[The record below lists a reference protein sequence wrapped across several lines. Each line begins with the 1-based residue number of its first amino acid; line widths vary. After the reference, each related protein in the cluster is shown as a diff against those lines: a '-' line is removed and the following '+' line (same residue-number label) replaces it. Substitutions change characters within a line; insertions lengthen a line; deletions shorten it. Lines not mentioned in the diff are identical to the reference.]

1 MRRGSPQDLPSL
13 STGSLELTVEGHN
26 VHACQ
31 RRNAGNLETITMT
44 LKPLRLSLRHCAL
57 SVVALVLV
65 EGCAVWGVSGR
76 TAPRRRPGS
85 DITLPQPALLESV
98 FACATG
104 SLGVGAPNSAATCR
118 TITADSVPDM
128 PPMTKV
134 P

>member
-1 MRRGSPQDLPSL
+1 M
-13 STGSLELTVEGHN
+13 
-26 VHACQ
+26 
-31 RRNAGNLETITMT
+31 
-44 LKPLRLSLRHCAL
+44 
-57 SVVALVLV
+57 ALVLV
-65 EGCAVWGVSGR
+65 EGCAGWAVSSR

-85 DITLPQPALLESV
+85 DITLPQPGLLESV

-104 SLGVGAPNSAATCR
+104 ALGVGAPKGAATC

>member
-1 MRRGSPQDLPSL
+1 M
-13 STGSLELTVEGHN
+13 GHN
-26 VHACQ
+26 LHACHC
-31 RRNAGNLETITMT
+31 RNAGNPEMIAVTFM
-44 LKPLRLSLRHCAL
+44 PLRLSLRHCAL
-57 SVVALVLV
+57 TVVALVLV
-65 EGCAVWGVSGR
+65 EGCAVWAVSGR
-76 TAPRRRPGS
+76 TEPRRRPGS

-104 SLGVGAPNSAATCR
+104 ALGVGTPKGAATCR